1 MGDGSTVG
9 TMTGFGD
16 GDGFTGGSGTDV
28 ADGSGAGGSAEGA
41 GDF

>member
-9 TMTGFGD
+9 TMAGFGD
-16 GDGFTGGSGTDV
+16 GAGFAGGSGADV